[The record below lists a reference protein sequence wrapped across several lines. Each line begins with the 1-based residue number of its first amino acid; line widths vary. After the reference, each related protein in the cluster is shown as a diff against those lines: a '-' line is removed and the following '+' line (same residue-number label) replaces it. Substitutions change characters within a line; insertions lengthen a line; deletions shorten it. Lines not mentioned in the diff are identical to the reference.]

1 MISSTAAR
9 GRSWR
14 WPRRPRSGCI
24 PGHQRRDGLGCC
36 RRRRPPPTPRTG
48 PPGRPRRRPFGH
60 LVLELQHD
68 PLGQFGAHAA
78 GGLKGFV
85 VPADNRQIDPVRL
98 HHAEDG
104 QPHLGPH
111 AGHAGQQPETVL
123 LFLGGKTVKADV
135 VFRHIEDGV
144 QGALGP
150 RAGHGGGH
158 AGGALGAV
166 ATPPQEMTTLS
177 SVLFDDFTAQAIDH
191 TLPPICIAIPPGLMK
206 AVKWARRPAPSAG

>member
-1 MISSTAAR
+1 MV
-9 GRSWR
+9 
-14 WPRRPRSGCI
+14 PRR
-24 PGHQRRDGLGCC
+24 H
-36 RRRRPPPTPRTG
+36 
-48 PPGRPRRRPFGH
+48 
-60 LVLELQHD
+60 
-68 PLGQFGAHAA
+68 
-78 GGLKGFV
+78 
-85 VPADNRQIDPVRL
+85 RQIDPVRL
-98 HHAEDG
+98 HHTEDG

-166 ATPPQEMTTLS
+166 AHPPAGNDHAVQR
-177 SVLFDDFTAQAIDH
+177 LFDDFTAQAIDH

-206 AVKWARRPAPSAG
+206 RVKWARRPAPSAG